1 MKSWWK
7 RVGACACACG
17 VAIAWQAAAAAM
29 ESGRMSR
36 KDAATL
42 ATVLVW
48 DVENLAVAPKDAAAY
63 ASAKDAFLREVASG
77 EGDDLDRAEVYAA
90 ARRYLD
96 TLDSD
101 GHTQL
106 AAGQSVQAW
115 MQSTKSTDAVRA
127 DVTRVIRVGGV
138 NVLVLRPPAANYM
151 DAPTMHDYAV
161 NLNASIVNSMRGA
174 QPCALVVDLAA
185 QTGGSGWPPIA
196 LLGELVTP
204 ANRARTED
212 RSGKRTAVVSLASY
226 AKYRSEV
233 GPLQPN
239 PLLRFRDTP
248 VAVVM
253 TPQTASA
260 GEMVALMLS
269 GEPTTRT
276 FGQPSY
282 GATTAN
288 IVLPLADGAL
298 VALTVARY
306 AMDGQPVIRGKL
318 QPDFPAEA
326 GETPEQTLQRA
337 AAWAAA
343 NSSLCQSH

>member
-7 RVGACACACG
+7 RVGACVFG
-17 VAIAWQAAAAAM
+17 LAISWHAAAAAM

-36 KDAATL
+36 KDASDL
-42 ATVLVW
+42 AAALVW

-63 ASAKDAFLREVASG
+63 ASAKDALLREVASG

-90 ARRYLD
+90 ARRYLG

-101 GHTQL
+101 GHTQI
-106 AAGQSVQAW
+106 AAGQNTRAW
-115 MQSTKSTDAVRA
+115 MQSTKGTDAARA
-127 DVTRVIRVGGV
+127 DVARVVRAGGV
-138 NVLVLRPPAANYM
+138 DVLVLRPPAVTYM
-151 DAPTMHDYAV
+151 DDPTMHDYAV
-161 NLNASIVNSMRGA
+161 NLGASVVNAMRGA

-185 QTGGSGWPPIA
+185 QNGGSSWPPIA
-196 LLGELVTP
+196 LLGEFVTP
-204 ANRARTED
+204 ANRARFED
-212 RSGKRTAVVSLASY
+212 RSGKRTPVVSVASY

-233 GPLQPN
+233 GPLPPN
-239 PLLRFRDTP
+239 PLVRFRDTP

-260 GEMVALMLS
+260 GETVAFMLS
-269 GEPTTRT
+269 GESTTRT

-282 GATTAN
+282 GDTTAN

-306 AMDGQPVIRGKL
+306 AMDGEPVIHGKL

-326 GETPEQTLQRA
+326 GETLEQTLQRA
-337 AAWAAA
+337 ATWAAA
-343 NSSLCQSH
+343 NSPLCRAR